1 MLDEKPD
8 RPTSSP
14 NKKLVV
20 QLGALANVAGAI
32 VIAIVAAVFFLAV
45 VIGGG
50 VYRTDCISD
59 SGQMTRT
66 WGAEGAIPYTWSPN
80 DGHCQ
85 AHSLG
90 RYVAGRLGILGDV
103 DK

>member
-1 MLDEKPD
+1 M
-8 RPTSSP
+8 
-14 NKKLVV
+14 KKLFVP
-20 QLGALANVAGAI
+20 LGVLANIAGGI
-32 VIAIVAAVFFLAV
+32 VIAVVVAAFFLVV

-66 WGAEGAIPYTWSPN
+66 WGLEGDIPYTWSPY
-80 DGHCQ
+80 DSHCQ

-90 RYVAGRLGILGDV
+90 RYVAGKLGILGSV